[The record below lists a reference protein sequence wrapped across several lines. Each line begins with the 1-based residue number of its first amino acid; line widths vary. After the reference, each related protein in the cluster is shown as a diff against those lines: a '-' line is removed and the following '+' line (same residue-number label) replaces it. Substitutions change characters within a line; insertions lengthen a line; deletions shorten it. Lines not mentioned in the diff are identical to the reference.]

1 MSLRFFCAF
10 FPTAEVPRCF
20 LTFIAENAW
29 TENAWKTL

>member
-10 FPTAEVPRCF
+10 FPTAEVLLCF

-29 TENAWKTL
+29 KTL